1 MRRWLTAVAWAVG
14 VVAAFALNLRL
25 SQTTP
30 ANSDGASQGLQAWD
44 LLHAN
49 VLLHGW
55 ITGDVAYFPNDVS
68 VYALIDLVHGL
79 NQDAVHWYGAL
90 MYTLAMLLAALLA
103 MGRAGEAP
111 GRVRLARGAVAAGIM
126 IAPQFQAGVY
136 ALLQGPDH
144 FGTAVPV
151 LLAWLI
157 LDRARPR
164 WYVPVIIALIIAITG
179 IADLTALVTAA
190 IPLLAVCA
198 YRVLR
203 ARVLRR
209 QSLGSQHYET
219 SLAVAG
225 LAAAVISN
233 EGPRIL
239 AAIGSLT
246 QVAPI
251 TQLAPLHVIFW
262 HNFRVAGLCL
272 LVLAGADFAGVHPP
286 LRAGFEVLHLT
297 GAALGACAI
306 LIAAWRFLRDNDV
319 ISQLLLAGIAANLLT
334 FVVGTHAEEI
344 TFTREISDVLPF
356 AAALAGRLLARRLL
370 ALRLVP
376 VLAVVLCGYLAGL
389 GYEVRQPVLPAQNQ
403 QLVSWLEDHG
413 LHHGLSGYWAANAVT
428 LASREHVRILALNRQ
443 GGKFIPATQL
453 VKREWLD
460 PKVSSASFVV
470 FFPTI
475 VGSKPFTGFTG
486 MVGFPYEQTAIA
498 TFGRPARIYHYEQYT
513 IYVWNKNL
521 LADMGGPVVPA
532 AG

>member
-1 MRRWLTAVAWAVG
+1 VAAAWVLG
-14 VVAAFALNLRL
+14 VVAAFALNVRL

-30 ANSDGASQGLQAWD
+30 TNSDGASQALQAWD
-44 LLHAN
+44 LLHGN
-49 VLLHGW
+49 VLQHGW

-68 VYALIDLVHGL
+68 AYALIDLVHGL

-111 GRVRLARGAVAAGIM
+111 GRERLARGAIAAGIM
-126 IAPQFQAGVY
+126 IAPQLQAGVY
-136 ALLQGPDH
+136 TLLQGPDH

-164 WYVPVIIALIIAITG
+164 WHVPVIVALIIAITG
-179 IADLTALVTAA
+179 IADLTALFTAA
-190 IPLLAVCA
+190 IPLLAVYG

-203 ARVLRR
+203 ARVFWR
-209 QSLGSQHYET
+209 QSLASQQYEIA
-219 SLAVAG
+219 LAVAG
-225 LAAAVISN
+225 VAAAVITW

-251 TQLAPLHVIFW
+251 TQIASLNVIFW

-272 LVLAGADFAGVHPP
+272 LVLAGADFIGVHPP
-286 LRAGFEVLHLT
+286 LRAGFEILHLT
-297 GAALGACAI
+297 GAALGAGAI
-306 LIAAWRFLRDNDV
+306 LVAGWRFLRDKDA
-319 ISQLLLAGIAANLLT
+319 ISQLLLTGIALNLLA

-344 TFTREISDVLPF
+344 TFTREMVDVLPF
-356 AAALAGRLLARRLL
+356 AAVLAGRLLARRLL
-370 ALRLVP
+370 AWRLVP
-376 VLAVVLCGYLAGL
+376 VLAVVLCGYLAGF

-403 QLVSWLEDHG
+403 QLVSWLEDHD
-413 LHHGLSGYWAANAVT
+413 LHYGLSGYWAANAVT
-428 LASREHVRILALNRQ
+428 LASGEQVRILALNRHH
-443 GGKFIPATQL
+443 GKFLLATQL

-460 PKVSSASFVV
+460 PKVSSANFVV
-470 FFPTI
+470 FFPTNPG
-475 VGSKPFTGFTG
+475 VPPFTGFTG
-486 MVGFPYEQTAIA
+486 MVGFPDKPFEQTAIA
-498 TFGRPARIYHYEQYT
+498 TFGKPARIYRYDQYT

-521 LADMGGPVVPA
+521 LAELSVPVVRA